1 MIPPMPP
8 RRADRFVVAEGEE
21 ARLTPEGPTA
31 AHIVSRGYLPLRVR
45 TEDRY
50 RLRAAF
56 PGTAVVLGESTFE
69 VVEEVEQAE
78 SVVYRLAPWPEGEV
92 QRDRVVYGPRLVR
105 AAQAEREH
113 ARTRERLRP
122 VRWLLYPIVG
132 MLPEEQQDRACDR
145 LGLYAVTATFVSGLV
160 ESLAFL
166 LVLGLASHTSDEGR
180 RATLLLSTPLLL
192 AFVLPGFSRAFS
204 AVAFRE
210 TGGSWPVILGFEI
223 ARALGRAVDRHDA
236 TLVPLTRAS
245 FWERLALPDRIE
257 READGSLLYAST
269 LPHLTWQGGRRLEA
283 GGHHWLP
290 ALLPPILHRGRLLH
304 QYRVARLGDP
314 VPPGEPEPEA
324 PSPTAYSD
332 EVLAGMQREWDD
344 LRVGFDW
351 LVSLLA
357 TTLQKRACDRRG
369 GQPAIRRWTVIT
381 AATSIVL
388 GLYLLSFLPRGPA
401 ADPLAPVAGL
411 LGLLLIADGGYRWHR
426 SSRGEYAPSLLR
438 VVLPSDSLRP
448 ERLAFHAHRDAERDA
463 LRRWLGGGGS

>member
-1 MIPPMPP
+1 MPP
-8 RRADRFVVAEGEE
+8 RGAERFRVAEGEE

-69 VVEEVEQAE
+69 VVEEVEQGEA
-78 SVVYRLAPWPEGEV
+78 VVYRLARWPEGEV
-92 QRDRVVYGPRLVR
+92 QRDRVEYGPRLVR
-105 AAQAEREH
+105 AAQAERERT
-113 ARTRERLRP
+113 RTRERLRP
-122 VRWLLYPIVG
+122 LRWFLYPVVG
-132 MLPEEQQDRACDR
+132 LLPEEQQDRACDR
-145 LGLYAVTATFVSGLV
+145 LGLYAVTATLVSGLV
-160 ESLAFL
+160 ESLGFL
-166 LVLGLASHTSDEGR
+166 VVLWLASRASDEGR
-180 RATLLLSTPLLL
+180 RVILLLSTPLLL
-192 AFVLPGFSRAFS
+192 AFVLPGLGRAFS

-210 TGGSWPVILGFEI
+210 TAGSWPVILGYEI
-223 ARALGRAVDRHDA
+223 ARALGRAVERHDA
-236 TLVPLTRAS
+236 TLVPLTRAA

-283 GGHHWLP
+283 AGHHWLP
-290 ALLPPILHRGRLLH
+290 ALLPPTLHRGRLLH

-314 VPPGEPEPEA
+314 VSPGEAEPPGPPA
-324 PSPTAYSD
+324 TAYSE
-332 EVLAGMQREWDD
+332 EVLNGIQREWDD

-357 TTLQKRACDRRG
+357 TTLQKRACDLRG
-369 GQPAIRRWTVIT
+369 GPPAIRRWTVIT

-401 ADPLAPVAGL
+401 ADPLAPFVGVFGLFLVAEG
-411 LGLLLIADGGYRWHR
+411 IQRWYR
-426 SSRGEYAPSLLR
+426 SSQGEYAPSLLR
-438 VVLPSDSLRP
+438 LVLPRDSLRP
-448 ERLAFHAHRDAERDA
+448 ERLAFHAHRDAEREA
-463 LRRWLGGGGS
+463 LRSWLGGGGSR